1 MEIIKISE
9 ILQSTEGELICG
21 DKDKWITKISTD
33 SRQIAQGDLF
43 IALKGD
49 RFDGHDFIEEVIKKG
64 AGALIISKNIPSIT
78 DYRLSVTVIKVNDTL
93 IALGKIAADYRQKFE
108 IPIITNK

>member
-49 RFDGHDFIEEVIKKG
+49 RFDGMF
-64 AGALIISKNIPSIT
+64 
-78 DYRLSVTVIKVNDTL
+78 Y
-93 IALGKIAADYRQKFE
+93 
-108 IPIITNK
+108 